1 MSINV
6 SKKEKLLIFV
16 STLLIIVLLVG
27 GYFLMLSP
35 KKAQVAMKETQL
47 KSQEQ
52 ILSVLQTQDIPSSS
66 VTTESAANLQKQV
79 PVKPQTEQLLL
90 DIEKAEVASG
100 SFVTDMQ
107 FSDGEAKGQTDLEKQ
122 VDSQLNGTT
131 ENDEGQQCRIES
143 KNRKFTA

>member
-27 GYFLMLSP
+27 GYYLMLSP

-52 ILSVLQTQDIPSSS
+52 ILSVLQTQDTPSSS

-90 DIEKAEVASG
+90 DIEKAEVTSG

-107 FSDGEAKGQTDLEKQ
+107 FNDGEAKAQTDLEKR
-122 VDSQLNGTT
+122 VDSQLNGTLGT
-131 ENDEGQQCRIES
+131 DEGQQCRIES
-143 KNRKFTA
+143 KNRKFNA

>member
-35 KKAQVAMKETQL
+35 KKAQVAMKEKQL

-52 ILSVLQTQDIPSSS
+52 ILSVIKLKTHLQAP
-66 VTTESAANLQKQV
+66 
-79 PVKPQTEQLLL
+79 
-90 DIEKAEVASG
+90 
-100 SFVTDMQ
+100 
-107 FSDGEAKGQTDLEKQ
+107 
-122 VDSQLNGTT
+122 
-131 ENDEGQQCRIES
+131 
-143 KNRKFTA
+143 